1 MINDD
6 APQQVITYD
15 FMKSDTTSQEQ
26 YMAINKEYSRL
37 KIHQRQKSRQESDDR
52 HVLDKSRKFL
62 KDHVRGGRKLRYS
75 QAHYES
81 ASSKYTEPEFVSSK
95 MVEHTHQQDE
105 RRASMELRLR
115 QTCMS
120 EMHQHKRFV
129 PRSQS
134 KLYSGAGS

>member
-1 MINDD
+1 MIDD
-6 APQQVITYD
+6 EAPQQVITYD

-26 YMAINKEYSRL
+26 FMAINKEYSRL

-75 QAHYES
+75 QAHYET

-95 MVEHTHQQDE
+95 MI
-105 RRASMELRLR
+105 
-115 QTCMS
+115 
-120 EMHQHKRFV
+120 
-129 PRSQS
+129 
-134 KLYSGAGS
+134 

>member
-1 MINDD
+1 MIDD
-6 APQQVITYD
+6 EAPQQVITYD

-26 YMAINKEYSRL
+26 LMAINKEYSRL

-52 HVLDKSRKFL
+52 YVLHKSRKFL

-75 QAHYES
+75 QAHYET

-95 MVEHTHQQDE
+95 MVEHSYKQDE
-105 RRASMELRLR
+105 RRDSMELRLR
-115 QTCMS
+115 QTCIS

-129 PRSQS
+129 PRS
-134 KLYSGAGS
+134 